1 MPPDVRELV
10 QRSHLLMSQVQG
22 FSPQIQ
28 TTRPDALL
36 CSVADSKYQ
45 NPFRWEMWLSRMDKE
60 DDVRTAMSVDKD
72 QYNMLYPEPLGPI

>member
-1 MPPDVRELV
+1 MPPYVRELI

-45 NPFRWEMWLSRMDKE
+45 DPFRWEMRLPRMDKE
-60 DDVRTAMSVDKD
+60 VEDRTAMSVDKD

>member
-1 MPPDVRELV
+1 MPPYVRELI

-60 DDVRTAMSVDKD
+60 DEDRTAMSVDKD

>member
-10 QRSHLLMSQVQG
+10 QWSHLLMSQIQG

-45 NPFRWEMWLSRMDKE
+45 NPFRREMWLSRMDKE
-60 DDVRTAMSVDKD
+60 EEVRTAMSDDSD

>member
-1 MPPDVRELV
+1 MPPYVRELI

-60 DDVRTAMSVDKD
+60 DEVRTAMSVDKD

>member
-1 MPPDVRELV
+1 
-10 QRSHLLMSQVQG
+10 MSQVEG

-36 CSVADSKYQ
+36 CSVADFKYQ
-45 NPFRWEMWLSRMDKE
+45 DPFRWDMWLSRMDKE
-60 DDVRTAMSVDKD
+60 DEDRTAMSVDKD